1 MRLPGTILQGILARA
16 ALTLLRV
23 YLGGVFVL
31 SAWASLGSGSSGNS
45 AADWIVWGKLLAG
58 SALVLGLL
66 TRLAAAGALVMAVY
80 PLLTTPL
87 ELEILTRV
95 EMAWACISVALLIG
109 AAGRTL
115 GLDAF
120 LAKRWI
126 RSSFW

>member
-16 ALTLLRV
+16 ALTILRV

-31 SAWASLGSGSSGNS
+31 SAGVGLANGYPGNP
-45 AADWIVWGKLLAG
+45 ATDWIVWGKLLVG
-58 SALVLGLL
+58 CALVLGLL
-66 TRLAAAGALVMAVY
+66 TRLAAAGALVMALY
-80 PLLTTPL
+80 PLLTWRL

-95 EMAWACISVALLIG
+95 ETAWACISVALLIG
-109 AAGRTL
+109 AAGRTF

-126 RSSFW
+126 RSPFW